1 MFLELCTWLDEYVIG
16 GEIFMKHN
24 KKIKMTFNVTPE
36 VRRLIK
42 NFVEELGYKS
52 ESAFCNEAIEEY
64 LSKLQ
69 YDSIGTY
76 MNKLLVQAVDCTIE
90 RHSDR
95 LVDMLFKLAVSIEKQ
110 NLIASGE
117 YDDYYESYIEEVATE
132 NVQKRHG
139 RL

>member
-1 MFLELCTWLDEYVIG
+1 
-16 GEIFMKHN
+16 MKKT
-24 KKIKMTFNVTPE
+24 KKVKMTFNVTPQ
-36 VRRLIK
+36 VRRQIK
-42 NFVEELGYKS
+42 NLVEDLGYKS
-52 ESAFCNEAIEEY
+52 ESAFCCEAIEEY

-76 MNKLLVQAVDCTIE
+76 MNKLLVQAVDCTIAGHIN
-90 RHSDR
+90 RI
-95 LVDMLFKLAVSIEKQ
+95 VDMLYKLSVSIEKQ

-117 YDDYYESYIEEVATE
+117 YDDYYESYIEEVAEE

>member
-1 MFLELCTWLDEYVIG
+1 
-16 GEIFMKHN
+16 MKNN
-24 KKIKMTFNVTPE
+24 KKVKMTFNVTPE

-64 LSKLQ
+64 LSKL
-69 YDSIGTY
+69 
-76 MNKLLVQAVDCTIE
+76 LVQAVNCTIE
-90 RHSDR
+90 HHVDR
-95 LVDMLFKLAVSIEKQ
+95 VSDMLFKLAVSVEKQ

>member
-1 MFLELCTWLDEYVIG
+1 
-16 GEIFMKHN
+16 MKHN

-139 RL
+139 RLEFYNPLELK